1 MSQNEFD
8 SYRPPQPMRRKRRPE
23 ATKYDGAR
31 KRGQNRMGEVS
42 MVEDVQFTSYYG
54 RQIVK
59 APPWEYP
66 IGVYLFLGGVAG
78 SSGLIA
84 LAAESTGRETLRR
97 NARVG
102 SIIALGIGTVS
113 LIEDL
118 GRPERFLNMMRTF
131 KPTSPMNL
139 GTWIISAYGVNA
151 GVTFANEFDRMTG
164 EKLPLGPLRKIA
176 RFMEKPASWGQAAT
190 GAPLAVYTAVLL
202 GDSALP
208 AWNGGKFS
216 LPFLFASS
224 ASLAASGTAMLSTPL
239 DEIGPVQRLALAGV
253 AGDMLSLR
261 AMKKEMH
268 PLEAEPL
275 EIGDGGKKMH
285 IAEKL
290 LIAGAVTGLFAKKH
304 RAIAIASG
312 ACLAAASAFTRF
324 GILDAGFQSA
334 RDPKYTVIPQKERL
348 ERRRKHGIV
357 DDSIVTGPEAD

>member
-84 LAAESTGRETLRR
+84 LAAGATGRETLRR

-102 SIIALGIGTVS
+102 SIVALGIGTVS

-164 EKLPLGPLRKIA
+164 EKLPLGPLRKVA
-176 RFMEKPASWGQAAT
+176 RAFEKPAAWGQAAT

-216 LPFLFASS
+216 LPFLF
-224 ASLAASGTAMLSTPL
+224 
-239 DEIGPVQRLALAGV
+239 
-253 AGDMLSLR
+253 
-261 AMKKEMH
+261 
-268 PLEAEPL
+268 
-275 EIGDGGKKMH
+275 
-285 IAEKL
+285 
-290 LIAGAVTGLFAKKH
+290 
-304 RAIAIASG
+304 
-312 ACLAAASAFTRF
+312 
-324 GILDAGFQSA
+324 
-334 RDPKYTVIPQKERL
+334 
-348 ERRRKHGIV
+348 
-357 DDSIVTGPEAD
+357 